1 MFLAGRGKLFLE
13 GDPRTGAAGFNDFL
27 TSQALRLINAPGKRR
42 SRLREF
48 MILFIIIG
56 LALILGVN
64 WLYTRFGENPA
75 SGRRQ

>member
-1 MFLAGRGKLFLE
+1 
-13 GDPRTGAAGFNDFL
+13 
-27 TSQALRLINAPGKRR
+27 
-42 SRLREF
+42 

-75 SGRRQ
+75 SGRRQWATSSSLEPSLCFSSWALFTCAFATGF